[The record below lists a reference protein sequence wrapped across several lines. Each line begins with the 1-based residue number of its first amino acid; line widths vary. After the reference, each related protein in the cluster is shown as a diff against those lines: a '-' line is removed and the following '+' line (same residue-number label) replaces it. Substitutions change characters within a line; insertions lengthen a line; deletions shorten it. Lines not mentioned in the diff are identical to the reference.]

1 MINMDMIGR
10 VRDGKLYIGGAGT
23 GTTLRPDLDALTPHF
38 PQLHVDYS
46 DNSGYGSSD
55 HTSFTAKQV
64 PVLFF
69 FSGLHADYHKPS
81 DTWDKIDAPDAVR
94 LLDLVADITDHL
106 RDDPARPQFVRVLET
121 QPHGDVASHTGKAA
135 G

>member
-1 MINMDMIGR
+1 MINTDMIGR
-10 VRDGKLYIGGAGT
+10 MREGKVYVGGVGT
-23 GTTLRPDLDALTPHF
+23 GSTFKSILADAGSH
-38 PQLHVDYS
+38 YS
-46 DNSGYGSSD
+46 FKADVSEQAGYGSSD

-94 LLDLVADITDHL
+94 LLDMIAEVTGKLAAADSKPVYVRVAD
-106 RDDPARPQFVRVLET
+106 PRP
-121 QPHGDVASHTGKAA
+121 SHA
-135 G
+135 GSA